1 MFWQKW
7 IDGLVKLAIN
17 CVYVLLEYLSKTLYL
32 CYVHQISQSS
42 DKDEMFATL
51 FAKALAREFVPKKS
65 KCR

>member
-7 IDGLVKLAIN
+7 IDGLAIN
-17 CVYVLLEYLSKTLYL
+17 CVYVLLQCLSKTQYL

-51 FAKALAREFVPKKS
+51 IVKALAREFVPKKLS
-65 KCR
+65 KSR